1 MKITAERQRTEW
13 VSEHPPTHSLTH
25 LPTYPSSRLCG
36 EKFDGAHRNGE
47 DMKMENKT
55 KAKLKRG
62 EIAVGHF
69 ILEFDTPGVGQM
81 IANAGCEFVIFDME
95 HSSLTQESIRWSVLS
110 AKAAGITPLVRVPYT
125 EYFLMSRPLDA
136 GAEGL
141 MIPRVETRD
150 QTLRIIESTKYPP
163 VGNRGAAFG
172 IAHDDYRGVD
182 IAAAARQANEETLI
196 IVQTETAKAIENV
209 DEILSVDGVD
219 VAWIGQCDLTIS
231 LGIPGQYD
239 HPTFLKAF
247 DRVLNAC
254 EKHGVALGYLPLS
267 VPEAMAM
274 IDKGVRCIAYSAD
287 VFLFSSVLKNDIQ
300 KIQEHVAK
308 LDQC

>member
-1 MKITAERQRTEW
+1 MK
-13 VSEHPPTHSLTH
+13 
-25 LPTYPSSRLCG
+25 
-36 EKFDGAHRNGE
+36 
-47 DMKMENKT
+47 NKT

-69 ILEFDTPGVGQM
+69 ILEFDTPGIGQI
-81 IANAGCEFVIFDME
+81 IANAGGEFVIFDME
-95 HSSLTQESIRWSVLS
+95 HSSLTQDSIRRSVLS

-150 QTLRIIESTKYPP
+150 QTLKIIESMKYPP
-163 VGNRGAAFG
+163 MGNRGAAFG

-182 IAAAARQANEETLI
+182 IAATAQQENEETLV
-196 IVQTETAKAIENV
+196 IVQTETAKAVENV

-219 VAWIGQCDLTIS
+219 VAWIGQCDMTIS

-239 HPTFLKAF
+239 HPTFLRAF
-247 DRVLNAC
+247 DKVLNAC
-254 EKHGVALGYLPLS
+254 EKHGVALGYLPLD
-267 VPEAMAM
+267 VPNALEM

-287 VFLFSSVLKNDIQ
+287 VFLFSSVLKNDV
-300 KIQEHVAK
+300 QEIRKYIAK
-308 LDQC
+308 R